1 MRAKQTL
8 ALAGALCVMAPA
20 AFAQDRWTVFAGGST
35 NPILGQRQSLGFADH
50 AAGGVSYARKTDR
63 LSLDLTLSAE
73 DDGEGL
79 RLDHSFAEAR
89 VGEFAF
95 GVGAVDRQWSPSRF
109 NSLILSDNARPFA
122 SAYIRKDGFSRFD
135 TPLLSWLGPWSGEVF
150 LGRTEAEGEEDVNLL
165 GMRFQ
170 LQPTPG
176 LEIDLVRVAQ
186 YGAGSSSLSDALGG
200 GSNEGAG
207 SDANQLAGLGL
218 SYALPDSVAPLR
230 LYVQAIGED
239 EAGGLPSCFMYLG
252 GIEGKGQVWGVPT
265 TVTLEGATTEIS
277 DTENGNCGPGTA
289 YTNGSYPAGY
299 THHGDVMGLPLDTD
313 GRMVQLQVEHAL
325 PQVAVHWSVGWHD
338 INVTGRDDHRLS
350 STAVDGAVARVGATK
365 SWNGLSVTGDV
376 LYQSYDLD
384 RADADR
390 GLGVALRVAR
400 TF

>member
-1 MRAKQTL
+1 MIAKQTL
-8 ALAGALCVMAPA
+8 ALAGVLCALAPA
-20 AFAQDRWTVFAGGST
+20 AFAQDTWTVFAGGST
-35 NPILGQRQSLGFADH
+35 HPVLGQRQMLGFGDH
-50 AAGGVSYARKTDR
+50 AAGGVAFARKTDR
-63 LSLDLTLSAE
+63 YALGLTLSAE
-73 DDGEGL
+73 DDGDGL
-79 RLDHSFAEAR
+79 RLDHSFAEVHA
-89 VGEFAF
+89 GDFAF
-95 GVGAVDRQWSPSRF
+95 GVGAVDRNWSPSRF
-109 NSLILSDNARPFA
+109 TSLILSTNARPFA
-122 SAYIRKDGFSRFD
+122 SAYVRKDGFSRFD
-135 TPLLSWLGPWSGEVF
+135 TPLLSWLGPWSGEIF
-150 LGRTEAEGEEDVNLL
+150 LGRTQVDGEDDVNLL

-170 LQPTPG
+170 LQPVEG

-200 GSNEGAG
+200 NSNEGAG

-218 SYALPDSVAPLR
+218 SYTLPDSVAPLR
-230 LYVQAIGED
+230 LYAQAIGED

-252 GIEGKGQVWGVPT
+252 GIEGKGQVLGVPT

-277 DTENGNCGPGTA
+277 ESGNGNCGSGTA
-289 YTNGSYPAGY
+289 YNNGAYPGGY
-299 THHGDVMGLPLDTD
+299 TNHGDVMGLPLDTD
-313 GRMVQLQVEHAL
+313 SHMVQLQVEHAL

-365 SWNGLSVTGDV
+365 TWNGLSVTGDV

-384 RADADR
+384 RADTDR